1 MDCSLP
7 GSSVHGIFQ
16 ARILEWVAFSYSRG
30 SSYAVIEPSSLA
42 PLSLVSRFFTTA
54 LPRKP
59 LPNKKLLSPPP
70 CLSLPQLSNGF
81 CDRKRAASFLCNV
94 VFVLFSF
101 S

>member
-1 MDCSLP
+1 MEFFRQEYWSGLHFLTPGDLP
-7 GSSVHGIFQ
+7 D
-16 ARILEWVAFSYSRG
+16 
-30 SSYAVIEPSSLA
+30 AVIEPSSLA
-42 PLSLVSRFFTTA
+42 PLSLVSRFFTTV

-59 LPNKKLLSPPP
+59 LPDKKLLSPPP